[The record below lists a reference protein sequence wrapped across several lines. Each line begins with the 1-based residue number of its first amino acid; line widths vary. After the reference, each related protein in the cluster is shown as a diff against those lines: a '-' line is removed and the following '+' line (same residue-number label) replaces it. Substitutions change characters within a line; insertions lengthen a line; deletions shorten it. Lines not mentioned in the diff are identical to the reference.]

1 MKDSLATYS
10 SIRPYVIK
18 EISAVTQHADAASQY
33 RMAST
38 SNHSHNGLD
47 APQVPIVNILNI
59 QYHSVISI
67 TTLTPAQVLLLHTTP
82 IQLVPQPGIRS
93 VVIVDGITARI
104 VYSGHAYSGANNL
117 EFRYTNGSGTKVTAD
132 IPSTFIDSTS
142 SAYAHAPIVTAEFAP
157 IEGGSS
163 NNGRIVVCVPSADP
177 GVDGKA
183 NLTTTGALSLG
194 ATSAT
199 LTGNWTFSTGKVSAT
214 FSNGNNRLVNV
225 TNGSTAITWNPG
237 LSSGATTAISF
248 LGYIGSVIT
257 IVTKYHLVSFQT

>member
-1 MKDSLATYS
+1 MENSLAQYNA
-10 SIRPYVIK
+10 IRPYVIK
-18 EISAVTQHADAASQY
+18 EISSVVQRSATESQY
-33 RMAST
+33 HTSST

-47 APQVPIVNILNI
+47 SPQIPIVNLLNI

-67 TTLTPAQVLLLHTTP
+67 TTLTPAQILLLHTTP
-82 IQLVPQPGIRS
+82 IQLVPQPGVRS

-142 SAYAHAPIVTAEFAP
+142 SAYAQAPIVTAEFAP
-157 IEGGSS
+157 VEGGSS

-177 GVDGKA
+177 GIDGKA
-183 NLTTTGALSLG
+183 NLNAVGPLSSTS
-194 ATSAT
+194 TSAV
-199 LTGNWTFSTGKVSAT
+199 LTGNWTFSSGKVSAT
-214 FSNGNNRLVNV
+214 FSNGDTRLVTV
-225 TNGSTAITWNPG
+225 TNGSAAISWTPG
-237 LSSGATTAISF
+237 LSSNATAAISF
-248 LGYIGSVIT
+248 LGYIGSAIT